1 MARPQP
7 TPARVEDAL
16 GAPVAKGAP
25 EVLAGFALTDMLPQ
39 VAVFPETPEQVA
51 ALLALA
57 GQEGWAVLPW
67 GGGSGVGTGGAP
79 ARYDVA
85 LSLSRLAG
93 VIDFDPENLT
103 LTAAAGLTVQEANRR
118 MRPHR
123 QFLPLGLPGDKGTLG
138 GIIAANRPV
147 PLRLL
152 YGDLRDL
159 LLSVRV
165 ALPDGRLVR
174 YGRKVIKN
182 VAGYDMNKLFL
193 GSRGVLGVIVEAT
206 FRLYALPDRERWL
219 VGSFPAVEAAASAA
233 AGLWRSP
240 LQPAC
245 LLLLTG
251 AAPERFRKRQ
261 GLPPPSAAVELVVG
275 FEGRSEPL
283 RRQEA
288 DCRHIFSD
296 HAAHACEGADG
307 LTDGA
312 AAVLV
317 GRGDAESRDSV
328 RLRVGVPP
336 AEVAATLTE
345 IGAAVETL
353 GMGHAAVAE
362 FSAGAIHL
370 ELAGMQGTQ
379 SARVA
384 DWILS
389 LRERLRRV
397 RGFVSLHRASP
408 ELTACMPG
416 WGAREGEAEIM
427 ERLVA
432 EINPARA
439 GAPERFLAR
448 P

>member
-1 MARPQP
+1 MARPRP
-7 TPARVEDAL
+7 TPALVEEAL

-67 GGGSGVGTGGAP
+67 GGGSGVGAGGAP

-312 AAVLV
+312 AAV
-317 GRGDAESRDSV
+317 
-328 RLRVGVPP
+328 
-336 AEVAATLTE
+336 
-345 IGAAVETL
+345 ETL

-384 DWILS
+384 DWMLS

>member
-233 AGLWRSP
+233 AGLLRSP

-245 LLLLTG
+245 QLQLTG

-312 AAVLV
+312 AAV
-317 GRGDAESRDSV
+317 
-328 RLRVGVPP
+328 
-336 AEVAATLTE
+336 
-345 IGAAVETL
+345 ETL

-384 DWILS
+384 DWMLS

>member
-1 MARPQP
+1 MARPRP
-7 TPARVEDAL
+7 TPALVEEAL
-16 GAPVAKGAP
+16 GAPVVKGAP
-25 EVLAGFALTDMLPQ
+25 EMLAGFALGDKLPQ

-57 GQEGWAVLPW
+57 GREGWAVLPW
-67 GGGSGVGTGGAP
+67 GGGSGVEVGGAP

-118 MRPHR
+118 MRPHHH
-123 QFLPLGLPGDKGTLG
+123 FLPLGLPGDKGTLG

-147 PLRLL
+147 PRRLL
-152 YGDLRDL
+152 YGEVRDL

-219 VGSFPAVEAAASAA
+219 VGSFPTVEAAASAA
-233 AGLWRSP
+233 ASLWGSP

-261 GLPPPSAAVELVVG
+261 GLSPPSAAAELVVG

-288 DCRHIFSD
+288 DCRRIFSD
-296 HAAHACEGADG
+296 HGAPACDG
-307 LTDGA
+307 VDELTENA
-312 AAVLV
+312 AAVLAA
-317 GRGDAESRDSV
+317 RGDAESRDSV

-336 AEVAATLTE
+336 AEVAATLAE
-345 IGAAVETL
+345 FGAAAETL
-353 GMGHAAVAE
+353 GMGHTAVAE
-362 FSAGAIHL
+362 YSAGAIHL
-370 ELAGMQGTQ
+370 ELADMQGAQ
-379 SARVA
+379 LARVA
-384 DWILS
+384 DWVLS
-389 LRERLRRV
+389 LQERLRPF

-408 ELTACMPG
+408 ELKARMPG
-416 WGAREGEAEIM
+416 WGAREDEAKIM

>member
-1 MARPQP
+1 M
-7 TPARVEDAL
+7 
-16 GAPVAKGAP
+16 
-25 EVLAGFALTDMLPQ
+25 
-39 VAVFPETPEQVA
+39 
-51 ALLALA
+51 
-57 GQEGWAVLPW
+57 
-67 GGGSGVGTGGAP
+67 
-79 ARYDVA
+79 
-85 LSLSRLAG
+85 
-93 VIDFDPENLT
+93 IDFDPENLT

-233 AGLWRSP
+233 AGLLRSP

-245 LLLLTG
+245 QLLLTG

-312 AAVLV
+312 AAV
-317 GRGDAESRDSV
+317 
-328 RLRVGVPP
+328 
-336 AEVAATLTE
+336 
-345 IGAAVETL
+345 ETL

-384 DWILS
+384 DWMLS